1 MVEGRLPEA
10 GMRCFVACWPDEA
23 TRSRLD
29 QAGAQGHA
37 LYPHARR
44 VRRENLHLTLA
55 FIGQLPQPAAP
66 PLAQA
71 LGGLEVEPFA
81 WRLDHIGRFGRAR
94 VLWAGGPAEPRLSKL
109 AERVRSE
116 LRRLRIAFDPK
127 PFAAHVTLLRD
138 LPAARA
144 SRQDEIVAPL
154 EPFDW
159 PIAAALLLV
168 SERDPQGATTY
179 RALDRS

>member
-1 MVEGRLPEA
+1 
-10 GMRCFVACWPDEA
+10 MRCFVACWPDDA
-23 TRSRLD
+23 TRGRLD
-29 QAGAQGHA
+29 QAAGQARA

-55 FIGQLPQPAAP
+55 FIGQLPQPAAQ
-66 PLAQA
+66 PLVQA
-71 LGGLEVEPFA
+71 LRGLQIEPFA
-81 WRLDHIGRFGRAR
+81 WHLDHIGRFGRAR
-94 VLWAGGPAEPRLSKL
+94 VLWAGGPAEPRLSEL

-116 LRRLRIAFDPK
+116 LRAQRIAFDPK

-138 LPAARA
+138 LPPGRPAHE
-144 SRQDEIVAPL
+144 DEVVAPI

-159 PIAAALLLV
+159 PIDAAILLV
-168 SERDPQGATTY
+168 SERDAQGATVY